1 MPIAFHSINAILCS
15 LLIFPESVHAQFRRR
30 FHAVLSPLVEALRD
44 QPKLLKNAPSFFDLD
59 FDAGVEKYT
68 KQVQAAEAA
77 LGPLAMTGRLMKKD
91 CSFGR
96 FGPGDFRLM
105 HELVR
110 RMTVRANGMAFYFK
124 IMDPSRH
131 KFPGTPATTPLQS
144 RASSRAPS
152 APSTPRV
159 DNTKSN
165 GGLTNNN
172 GSISSRRRRTHQAS
186 HYFQSHHRQS
196 SKSHLHEMLSRP
208 LEHAVG
214 VFESQAYLNLESR
227 FEHAN
232 ADFLRACFMRTL
244 GSSAEPLL
252 LCCADSIAHANSW
265 FQRVKDDGL
274 LRRLASRDKAARW
287 SDIVQENEAKK
298 EKLIAVLDEFRNVA
312 R

>member
-96 FGPGDFRLM
+96 FGPGDFRLI

-124 IMDPSRH
+124 IMDPFRH
-131 KFPGTPATTPLQS
+131 
-144 RASSRAPS
+144 
-152 APSTPRV
+152 
-159 DNTKSN
+159 
-165 GGLTNNN
+165 
-172 GSISSRRRRTHQAS
+172 
-186 HYFQSHHRQS
+186 
-196 SKSHLHEMLSRP
+196 
-208 LEHAVG
+208 
-214 VFESQAYLNLESR
+214 
-227 FEHAN
+227 
-232 ADFLRACFMRTL
+232 
-244 GSSAEPLL
+244 
-252 LCCADSIAHANSW
+252 
-265 FQRVKDDGL
+265 
-274 LRRLASRDKAARW
+274 
-287 SDIVQENEAKK
+287 
-298 EKLIAVLDEFRNVA
+298 
-312 R
+312 